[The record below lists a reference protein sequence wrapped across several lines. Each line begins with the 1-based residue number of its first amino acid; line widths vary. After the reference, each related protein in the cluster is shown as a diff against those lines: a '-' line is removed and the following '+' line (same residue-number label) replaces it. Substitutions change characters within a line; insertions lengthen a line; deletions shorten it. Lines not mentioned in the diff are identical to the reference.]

1 MALTTSDLISM
12 THSIIFQDSYC
23 VFCQELRHLIIGEKL
38 SVVHMEE
45 KVESGSMIGGS
56 VLMDLIIIQNVLL
69 SKSMFGQGK
78 GLI

>member
-1 MALTTSDLISM
+1 MN
-12 THSIIFQDSYC
+12 
-23 VFCQELRHLIIGEKL
+23 IGEKL

-45 KVESGSMIGGS
+45 KAESGSMIGGS